1 LIAAL
6 GLPGRIAALLASIT
20 LLPTGGLLF
29 LLPLLPLLP
38 LLATLGLLLAALAT
52 RPLLSLLIAWLTQ
65 GF

>member
-29 LLPLLPLLP
+29 LLPLLPLL
-38 LLATLGLLLAALAT
+38 ATLGLLLAALAT